1 MLSDDESYLRD
12 SIFLSGCIL
21 HTNKW
26 KVKVLVTQSCP
37 TLCDPMDCSPPGSSG
52 ILQVR
57 ILQWVAIPFSRGS
70 SHPRD
75 QTWFSC
81 MARRFFTIRTT
92 REAHIPNN
100 LVGYHVWVKEY
111 LKVSTCHR
119 YKQFSSVQPLNRVWL
134 FATPWTAKRQAALS
148 TTNSQS
154 LLKLM
159 STELVMPS
167 NHLILCHLCRPLL
180 LLPSI
185 FPSIRVFS
193 NESTLCNSNNRI
205 I

>member
-134 FATPWTAKRQAALS
+134 FVTPWTIAHQASLSITSSRDHPNPCPLNRWCHPTISSSVIPFSSCPHSFQALGS
-148 TTNSQS
+148 FQ
-154 LLKLM
+154 M
-159 STELVMPS
+159 S
-167 NHLILCHLCRPLL
+167 
-180 LLPSI
+180 
-185 FPSIRVFS
+185 
-193 NESTLCNSNNRI
+193 
-205 I
+205 